1 MQGLGNGEE
10 NIEGY
15 AHAGYLNF
23 THVGL
28 VYADFFRQHLLGEA
42 VGLAVIGDVEPQLF
56 YSTICTR
63 VSFAHP
69 FLYCTMI

>member
-42 VGLAVIGDVEPQLF
+42 VGLAVIGYVDPQLF
-56 YSTICTR
+56 ILLFVLEFHSLT
-63 VSFAHP
+63 P
-69 FLYCTMI
+69 FYIVQ